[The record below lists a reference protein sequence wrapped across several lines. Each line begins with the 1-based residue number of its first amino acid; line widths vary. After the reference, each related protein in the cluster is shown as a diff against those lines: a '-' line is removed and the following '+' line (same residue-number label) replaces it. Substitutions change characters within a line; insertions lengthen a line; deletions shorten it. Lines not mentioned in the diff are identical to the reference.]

1 MERAFELS
9 EARGARYPRHAG
21 LLPSGT
27 LESGRWRARFARRPS
42 ELDDVLRLRY
52 EVFNLE
58 LGEGL
63 EQSHATHRDEDRFD
77 GFCHHLL
84 VEERA
89 SGSVVGTYRMQTSE
103 MAREGC
109 GFYSAGEYDLAKLPA
124 EILEDSIEV
133 GRACIHRDHR
143 HKQVLFLL
151 WQGLAAYVR
160 SSRKRF
166 LFGCSSLASQDP
178 AVKASACTGSSKR
191 RATCTPRSWCRHSR
205 RCGVS
210 RRDLPINAAARDV
223 ATGDGG
229 PPVLLPTL
237 FRTYLRYGAKV
248 VSEPALD
255 REFKTIDYL
264 LLLDVAGV
272 SLRTRQVFFG
282 GQDPLGASDESGD
295 RAGR

>member
-9 EARGARYPRHAG
+9 EARGARYPRHAE

-27 LESGRWRARFARRPS
+27 LESGRWRARFARRPG

-89 SGSVVGTYRMQTSE
+89 SGEVVGTYRMQTSE

-178 AVKASACTGSSKR
+178 AVGQRVYRQLEASGNVHPSLQVPALPTLRCTAEPSHP
-191 RATCTPRSWCRHSR
+191 AT
-205 RCGVS
+205 
-210 RRDLPINAAARDV
+210 ARDV
-223 ATGDGG
+223 ATGNDG